1 MPAWITQRLWWALL
15 LFAGFWGIVR
25 LAEALGVGSRSS
37 RIVAGLAFALAPRVL
52 TTLGS
57 ISSESLPM
65 MLAPWVLIPLVR
77 VFGSS
82 KQNYRAA
89 AAASAVAVAL
99 MGAVNAVATAA
110 ATLVAVI
117 WWISYRPNRSWWR
130 FTAWW
135 IPCLLLA
142 TLWWI
147 VPLLLLGGVS
157 PPFLDYIESSG
168 TTTQW
173 TSLTEVLRGAG
184 SWTPFVSPE
193 RIAGAVL
200 VTQPAAVVATGVVAA
215 AGLTGLCMRSMPA
228 RGRLAIVLLVGL
240 VGMGVGYVGGL
251 GSPVADTVR
260 TFLDAAGAPLRNV
273 HKLEPLVRVPLVL
286 GLAHLLARVPLPG
299 AVPAAR
305 WRRALA
311 HPERE
316 PRVALTSLVLVALLV
331 STSLAWTGKL
341 APRGAYDDVPDYW
354 TSAAQWLQEWS
365 LRNDP
370 AGLSN
375 NPADPA
381 EQARALVVPGAP
393 LAAQVWGL
401 TRDEPLQALATTPW
415 AVRDA
420 VPLVP
425 PGAIRALDSVQRLFA
440 DGRPSDGLADTL
452 LGQNIRFLVVRN
464 DLDAEVSRST
474 RPALVHQ
481 SVDNSPGLTKVAEFG
496 EELGPRHIDGIVA
509 DADLRPRYPAIEIYA
524 VRSLTDPGV
533 TGPYTVDAD
542 TVPRVQGGPEVAA
555 RLNEERARGGLDP
568 VPAGP
573 ILLDGDARAAG
584 LPVDD
589 LLVTDTPVN
598 RETDFGQVDNHSS
611 SVRAQ
616 DDPRRTLNLVPDYPV
631 DREPLVSGEWSGAHI
646 TVSSAA
652 SDATQLGGSAPG
664 SGPPATVDSDRAT
677 SWLSNGLEAAVG
689 QWLQL
694 DLDKPITSG
703 LLRLTTSA
711 AAIGSPVK
719 WLEISTPNGTTAARI
734 GAPGDPITVSL
745 PGGETPWVRI
755 TATQTE
761 NDSGGAQF
769 GISELSLDD
778 YSDFDHPVPV
788 VIRHHT
794 VLPASAPG
802 ARVTGWDLAQELP
815 GRSGCIDT
823 PDRVRCANGI
833 ALEPEELGTF
843 ERTLNVPTGTA
854 VTPELWV
861 RPRQS
866 PSLQS
871 LVTEP
876 DRPVVQGDSAVGDL
890 QGSAYALTDGDP
902 RTAWTASA
910 DSIDTRAGT
919 QPTVTITLPAPTL
932 VTGLDITQS
941 LGDLPAHPTR
951 IAVNLGTG
959 PQVREVG
966 SDTSTVSLTPT
977 VTSTIVLSVV
987 AWDEVLDQTALG
999 FAQQQPPGLAEVA
1012 VRSGDSIT
1020 TPIAP
1025 DPNRIVTL
1033 GCGFGPTLTIAGQ
1046 QTRTA
1051 VITTAEK
1058 LLSGA
1063 PVRATICAGDTP
1075 VAADVS
1081 NPVPLPRGEQEVT
1094 VDPGPSFFVDSVHL
1108 RSAPLK
1114 ATAAVGP
1121 QPVAAPSS
1129 VWSADERTVT
1139 VGESNSDRILVVP
1152 ESTNPGWTATDSD
1165 GRTLTPVVVSGW
1177 QQGWVLP
1184 ADTSGEVTMTYPS
1197 DRGYRLGI
1205 FGGLVLLLPLL
1216 LLAAIRRQT
1225 TSHDETPR
1233 PWRSRTVGVS
1243 LTLAAAWALSGIV
1256 GVVVAVALLTSVVAV
1271 RSRCGRAAAAK
1282 SLVVVAG
1289 LSFAAAAALLSKG
1302 PWRSVDGYVGH
1313 SASIQFCALVSV
1325 LCLAVAALPSS
1336 QRANATRAGSSTKA

>member
-1 MPAWITQRLWWALL
+1 LL

-37 RIVAGLAFALAPRVL
+37 RIVAGVAFALAPRVL

-65 MLAPWVLIPLVR
+65 MLAPWVLVPLVR
-77 VFGSS
+77 VFSGT
-82 KQNYRAA
+82 KQNYRVAA
-89 AAASAVAVAL
+89 ASSAVAVAL

-117 WWISYRPNRSWWR
+117 WWISYRPNTSWRR
-130 FTAWW
+130 FTMWW

-168 TTTQW
+168 TTTEW

-200 VTQPAAVVATGVVAA
+200 VTQPAAVVATGAIAA
-215 AGLTGLCMRSMPA
+215 AGLAGLCMRAMPA
-228 RGRLAIVLLVGL
+228 RGRLAIVLVLGL

-251 GSPVADTVR
+251 GSPVGESVR
-260 TFLDAAGAPLRNV
+260 TFLDGTGAPLRNV
-273 HKLEPLVRVPLVL
+273 HKLEPLVRIPLVL
-286 GLAHLLARVPLPG
+286 GLAHLLARVPMPG
-299 AVPAAR
+299 SVPATR
-305 WRRALA
+305 WRRAFA

-341 APRGAYDDVPDYW
+341 APRGAYEDVPDYW
-354 TSAAQWLQEWS
+354 TSAAQWLQQNTS
-365 LRNDP
+365 
-370 AGLSN
+370 
-375 NPADPA
+375 ADPA
-381 EQARALVVPGAP
+381 QQARALVVPGAP

-452 LGQNIRFLVVRN
+452 LGQNVRYLVLRN

-496 EELGPRHIDGIVA
+496 DELGPRHIDGIVA

-524 VRSLTDPGV
+524 VRSLTDSGV
-533 TGPYTVDAD
+533 TGPYTVDASS
-542 TVPRVQGGPEVAA
+542 VPRVRGGPEVAA
-555 RLNEERARGGLDP
+555 RLNEERARGGLNP

-573 ILLDGDARAAG
+573 ILLDGDAAAAG

-589 LLVTDTPVN
+589 VLVTDTPVD
-598 RETDFGQVDNHSS
+598 RETDYGQVDNHSS
-611 SVRAQ
+611 SIRAT

-631 DREPLVSGEWSGAHI
+631 EREPLVSGNWSGAHI

-734 GAPGDPITVSL
+734 GAPGEPVTVSL

-761 NDSGGAQF
+761 NGSGGAQF

-778 YSDFDHPVPV
+778 YSNFDNPVPV

-794 VLPASAPG
+794 VLPAAPSG
-802 ARVTGWDLAQELP
+802 AHVTGWDLAQELP
-815 GRSGCIDT
+815 GRAGCIDT

-843 ERTLNVPTGTA
+843 ERTLNVPDGTA

-876 DRPVVQGDSAVGDL
+876 NRPVVQGDSAVGDL
-890 QGSAYALTDGDP
+890 RGSAYALTDGDP
-902 RTAWTASA
+902 RTAWTASS
-910 DSIDTRAGT
+910 DSIEARAGT

-941 LGDLPAHPTR
+941 IGDLPAHPTR
-951 IAVNLGTG
+951 VAVNLGTG

-966 SDTSTVSLTPT
+966 PDTSTVSLTPA
-977 VTSTIVLSVV
+977 VTSTIVLSIV

-1012 VRSGDSIT
+1012 VRSGDSVT

-1025 DPNRIVTL
+1025 DPNRVVTL

-1046 QTRTA
+1046 LTRTA
-1051 VITTAEK
+1051 IITTAEK
-1058 LLSGA
+1058 LLSGS
-1063 PVRATICAGDTP
+1063 PIRATICAGDTP

-1108 RSAPLK
+1108 RTAPLK
-1114 ATAAVGP
+1114 AAAAPGP
-1121 QPVAAPSS
+1121 QPIAAPAST
-1129 VWSADERTVT
+1129 WSADERRVAID
-1139 VGESNSDRILVVP
+1139 ESTTDRILVVP
-1152 ESTNPGWTATDSD
+1152 ESTNSGWVATDSA
-1165 GRTLTPVVVSGW
+1165 GARLTPVVVSGW
-1177 QQGWVLP
+1177 QQGWIVP
-1184 ADTSGEVTMTYPS
+1184 AGTSGQITMTYPA
-1197 DRGYRLGI
+1197 DKWYRLGI

-1216 LLAAIRRQT
+1216 LLASIRRER
-1225 TSHDETPR
+1225 TSNDEPPR
-1233 PWRSRTVGVS
+1233 PWRSRIVGGMM
-1243 LTLAAAWALSGIV
+1243 TLGGAWALSGLV
-1256 GVVVAVALLTSVVAV
+1256 GVGVAVALLASIEVV
-1271 RSRCGRAAAAK
+1271 RRRWGHAAAAK
-1282 SLVVVAG
+1282 SLVALAG
-1289 LSFAAAAALLSKG
+1289 LSFAGAAALLSKG
-1302 PWRSVDGYVGH
+1302 PWRSVDGYIGH
-1313 SASIQFCALVSV
+1313 SALIQFCALVAV
-1325 LCLAVAALPSS
+1325 LCVASVALPDFRRAS